1 MSPTSFATGSG
12 SLSHV
17 DEPGNT
23 HGVTGPFR
31 PVPALPKSVVGLWA
45 PVSVGTALWFGALVV
60 LLVTGADSTWTW
72 TALAGGVL
80 GCVGFGIIA
89 WQTAASRRGS
99 RGAQR
104 DL

>member
-1 MSPTSFATGSG
+1 M
-12 SLSHV
+12 

-23 HGVTGPFR
+23 RGVTGPFR
-31 PVPALPKSVVGLWA
+31 PVPALPKSLVGLWA
-45 PVSVGTALWFGALVV
+45 PAAVGTALWVAALIV
-60 LLVTGADSTWTW
+60 LFATGADSTWMW
-72 TALAGGVL
+72 TALAGGGL

-104 DL
+104 NL